1 MVHNA
6 DHVKYVIIQQVELLI
21 IPVMF
26 QLTRSTTITICNLIP
41 LITSGISYLSI
52 CNVNTLQLRMIIGGE
67 KGDYTVDKDDKT
79 TWEILDQEIDK
90 LIKYSERQTDKM
102 LNTIKIGMI
111 CITLLMVVWI
121 VLYMVIKGFQ
131 M

>member
-1 MVHNA
+1 
-6 DHVKYVIIQQVELLI
+6 
-21 IPVMF
+21 
-26 QLTRSTTITICNLIP
+26 
-41 LITSGISYLSI
+41 
-52 CNVNTLQLRMIIGGE
+52 MIIGGE

-111 CITLLMVVWI
+111 CITLLVIMWI

>member
-1 MVHNA
+1 M
-6 DHVKYVIIQQVELLI
+6 
-21 IPVMF
+21 
-26 QLTRSTTITICNLIP
+26 
-41 LITSGISYLSI
+41 
-52 CNVNTLQLRMIIGGE
+52 
-67 KGDYTVDKDDKT
+67 DKDDKT

-111 CITLLMVVWI
+111 CITLLMIVWI

>member
-1 MVHNA
+1 M
-6 DHVKYVIIQQVELLI
+6 
-21 IPVMF
+21 
-26 QLTRSTTITICNLIP
+26 
-41 LITSGISYLSI
+41 
-52 CNVNTLQLRMIIGGE
+52 
-67 KGDYTVDKDDKT
+67 DKDDKT

-111 CITLLMVVWI
+111 CITLLMIVWI
-121 VLYMVIKGFQ
+121 VLYMVIKGLQ

>member
-1 MVHNA
+1 M
-6 DHVKYVIIQQVELLI
+6 
-21 IPVMF
+21 
-26 QLTRSTTITICNLIP
+26 
-41 LITSGISYLSI
+41 
-52 CNVNTLQLRMIIGGE
+52 
-67 KGDYTVDKDDKT
+67 DKDDKT

>member
-1 MVHNA
+1 
-6 DHVKYVIIQQVELLI
+6 
-21 IPVMF
+21 
-26 QLTRSTTITICNLIP
+26 
-41 LITSGISYLSI
+41 
-52 CNVNTLQLRMIIGGE
+52 MIIGGE

-102 LNTIKIGMI
+102 LGTIKVSMI
-111 CITLLMVVWI
+111 CITLLVITWI
-121 VLYMVIKGFQ
+121 VLYMVIKGLQ

>member
-1 MVHNA
+1 
-6 DHVKYVIIQQVELLI
+6 
-21 IPVMF
+21 
-26 QLTRSTTITICNLIP
+26 
-41 LITSGISYLSI
+41 
-52 CNVNTLQLRMIIGGE
+52 MIIGGE
-67 KGDYTVDKDDKT
+67 KGDYAVDKDDKT

-111 CITLLMVVWI
+111 CITLLVITWV

-131 M
+131 MQEVINMWEWLKKFLYPFGFIINKIRGKKNER

>member
-1 MVHNA
+1 MVGKLSA
-6 DHVKYVIIQQVELLI
+6 
-21 IPVMF
+21 
-26 QLTRSTTITICNLIP
+26 LTN
-41 LITSGISYLSI
+41 
-52 CNVNTLQLRMIIGGE
+52 
-67 KGDYTVDKDDKT
+67 KT

-111 CITLLMVVWI
+111 CITLLMIVWI

-131 M
+131 I

>member
-1 MVHNA
+1 
-6 DHVKYVIIQQVELLI
+6 
-21 IPVMF
+21 
-26 QLTRSTTITICNLIP
+26 
-41 LITSGISYLSI
+41 
-52 CNVNTLQLRMIIGGE
+52 MIIGGE
-67 KGDYTVDKDDKT
+67 KGDYTVDKDNKT

-131 M
+131 IQEVINMWEFIKKLLYPFGFVISKIRGKKNER

>member
-1 MVHNA
+1 MPDNVI
-6 DHVKYVIIQQVELLI
+6 VKIKYLG
-21 IPVMF
+21 
-26 QLTRSTTITICNLIP
+26 
-41 LITSGISYLSI
+41 GINML
-52 CNVNTLQLRMIIGGE
+52 NVNNLQLRMIIGGE

-90 LIKYSERQTDKM
+90 LIKYSERQTNKM

>member
-1 MVHNA
+1 
-6 DHVKYVIIQQVELLI
+6 
-21 IPVMF
+21 
-26 QLTRSTTITICNLIP
+26 
-41 LITSGISYLSI
+41 
-52 CNVNTLQLRMIIGGE
+52 MIIGGE
-67 KGDYTVDKDDKT
+67 KGDYSLDKDDKT

-111 CITLLMVVWI
+111 CITLLVITWI

-131 M
+131 MQEVINMWEWLKKFLYPFGFVINKIIRGSRGKKK